1 MARLGGSMQ
10 KNNGFTLIELIV
22 TIAVMAIIAT
32 LAAPSFGNLLLKQN
46 LNRST
51 QDLVATL
58 NAARS
63 TAVLERREVTVD
75 LSKTDQ
81 TADTAETRY
90 WLPKGEAVLKS
101 GSPTSITFQLSGA
114 VKDHA
119 ANIDTKPFVICDGNS
134 EPTKVKSKAINVSL
148 MGTINIDEGTC

>member
-1 MARLGGSMQ
+1 MRKIQ
-10 KNNGFTLIELIV
+10 GFTLIELIV
-22 TIAVMAIIAT
+22 TIAVVAIIAT
-32 LAAPSFGNLLLKQN
+32 IAAPSFGEMLTKQN

-51 QDLVATL
+51 QDLVSTL

-81 TADTAETRY
+81 TADTAATRY
-90 WLPKGEAVLKS
+90 WLPKGEAVLKL

-114 VKDHA
+114 IKDHA
-119 ANIDTKPFVICDGNS
+119 ANIDAKPFVVCNKSGGNI
-134 EPTKVKSKAINVSL
+134 SKEINISL
-148 MGTINIDEGTC
+148 MGTISVVEGACS

>member
-1 MARLGGSMQ
+1 MKRSQ
-10 KNNGFTLIELIV
+10 GFTLVELMV
-22 TIAVMAIIAT
+22 TIAVLAIIAMM
-32 LAAPSFGNLLLKQN
+32 AAPSFGNMLLKQN

-51 QDLVATL
+51 QDLVSTL

>member
-1 MARLGGSMQ
+1 
-10 KNNGFTLIELIV
+10 IELRV
-22 TIAVMAIIAT
+22 TIVVLAIIAMM
-32 LAAPSFGNLLLKQN
+32 AAPSFGNLLLKQN

-51 QDLVATL
+51 QDLVSTL

-81 TADTAETRY
+81 TADTAATRY

-101 GSPTSITFQLSGA
+101 GLPTSITFQLSGA
-114 VKDHA
+114 IKDHA
-119 ANIDTKPFVICDGNS
+119 TNIDAKPFVVCNKSGGNI
-134 EPTKVKSKAINVSL
+134 SKEI
-148 MGTINIDEGTC
+148 

>member
-1 MARLGGSMQ
+1 MG
-10 KNNGFTLIELIV
+10 KNRGFTLIELMV
-22 TIAVMAIIAT
+22 TIAVIAIIAMM
-32 LAAPSFGNLLLKQN
+32 AAPSFGNLLLKQN

-114 VKDHA
+114 DKDHA

>member
-1 MARLGGSMQ
+1 MR
-10 KNNGFTLIELIV
+10 KKENGFTLIELMV
-22 TIAVMAIIAT
+22 TIAVLAIIAT

>member
-1 MARLGGSMQ
+1 MG
-10 KNNGFTLIELIV
+10 KNRGFTLIELMV
-22 TIAVMAIIAT
+22 TIAVIAIIAMM
-32 LAAPSFGNLLLKQN
+32 AAPSFGNLLLKQN

-101 GSPTSITFQLSGA
+101 GSPT
-114 VKDHA
+114 
-119 ANIDTKPFVICDGNS
+119 
-134 EPTKVKSKAINVSL
+134 
-148 MGTINIDEGTC
+148 